1 MDRDA
6 QPVLTWLR
14 EPDEMTLAFNPYG
27 LGGRLA
33 PEDAADFQM
42 ASIARAVLAED
53 VPENV
58 RENFERARKLHLY
71 GVLEYEFFT
80 AASDYA
86 LLVLEGALRVR
97 FLTYYSDGIPVLRSH
112 VEETLQPE
120 SFDDIRDARG
130 VKLSG
135 ADGRAH
141 RLPVSGGALLEWAR
155 RERLLPGT
163 RSRIVDGALSDLR
176 NHAAHPV
183 THSIGMPPE
192 SARTLGDVA
201 EMINR
206 LWGHDTPGG
215 RLFPAPVQREVRVA
229 AVAPNGGGARELWLE
244 QVREATD
251 DEQRWHYAVFL
262 VAEPDR
268 LIGVTRGGVGFL
280 HEPGFQTTEYPCEQL
295 WQGDWGTLVKEID
308 GGAFTGANDAVR
320 HLDRLFFI
328 RASKGELDRSRS
340 PADLLALATVPTGVW
355 YAVIADSPLHAWVHV
370 RDHEPDVV
378 NGREVCPE
386 CFVQIK
392 ARGEPGAQMQVLAR
406 RSHHQR

>member
-1 MDRDA
+1 MDREA
-6 QPVLTWLR
+6 QPVLAWLR

-33 PEDAADFQM
+33 PDDAADFQM

-58 RENFERARKLHLY
+58 RDNFERARKLHLY

-97 FLTYYSDGIPVLRSH
+97 FLAYYTDGIPVLRSQ
-112 VEETLQPE
+112 VQETLQPR

-130 VKLSG
+130 VKLRDS
-135 ADGRAH
+135 DGRAH
-141 RLPVSGGALLEWAR
+141 RLPVSGSALLEWAR

-163 RSRIVDGALSDLR
+163 RSRIVDGALSNLR
-176 NHAAHPV
+176 NHAAHP
-183 THSIGMPPE
+183 TTYSIGMPPE
-192 SARTLGDVA
+192 SARTLSDVA
-201 EMINR
+201 EVINR
-206 LWGHDTPGG
+206 LWGHDTPRG
-215 RLFPAPVQREVRVA
+215 RLFPGPIQREVRVA
-229 AVAPNGGGARELWLE
+229 AVAPNRGGARELRLE
-244 QVREATD
+244 QVREATNE
-251 DEQRWHYAVFL
+251 EQRWHYAVFL
-262 VAEPDR
+262 AAEPDG
-268 LIGVTRGGVGFL
+268 LTGITRGGVGFL
-280 HEPGFQTTEYPCEQL
+280 HQPGFQTTEYPCEQL
-295 WQGDWGTLVKEID
+295 WQGDWGTLVKVID

-328 RASKGELDRSRS
+328 RASKGEVDLPRS
-340 PADLLALATVPTGVW
+340 PADLLTLAPMPAGVW

-370 RDHEPDVV
+370 RDHEPDVA
-378 NGREVCPE
+378 NGPEVCPE

-392 ARGEPGAQMQVLAR
+392 ARREPGAQMLVLAR
-406 RSHHQR
+406 RLHHQH